1 MKEPSEPIKFQR
13 RNLIGCE
20 KVKELG
26 DVDCSEDRDVH
37 PPFTENRCYIALLW
51 DGNVPPWIPL

>member
-1 MKEPSEPIKFQR
+1 MQKGQS
-13 RNLIGCE
+13 
-20 KVKELG
+20 LG

-37 PPFTENRCYIALLW
+37 PQVTESRCYIALLW